1 MPPREIAGEKPG
13 EGHKARIRG
22 VPFLPLCLECLF
34 LLAPHRFDFREAQR
48 RMHCA
53 FFPYARCALPPPGHA
68 PVTCAPDKNDD
79 PVESHGIEVVQV
91 ALEARAGERAA
102 VRDGNA
108 ERLKACYG
116 VAPCL

>member
-1 MPPREIAGEKPG
+1 
-13 EGHKARIRG
+13 
-22 VPFLPLCLECLF
+22 
-34 LLAPHRFDFREAQR
+34 
-48 RMHCA
+48 
-53 FFPYARCALPPPGHA
+53 
-68 PVTCAPDKNDD
+68 
-79 PVESHGIEVVQV
+79 VESHGIEVVQV